1 MRELFAR
8 LLDWLRRDRL
18 DAELTDELRFHR
30 EHLTRDE
37 RAGGAQAEDAAH
49 AAHRRLG
56 NVTSVREVAR
66 ERWSIPWLDHLQQD
80 VRYALRGLRREPG
93 FTGAVVLTLGL
104 GIGANAAMFNVIDQL
119 MFRPVA
125 YLRDPAHVHR
135 VYLRLPGR
143 ERLLTTESFPYSR
156 YLDLERW
163 TTSFSQ
169 YAAFFPTVV
178 AVGSGTSSRER
189 PVAAVSASYFDF
201 FTARPIL
208 GRYFTSAEDTTPSGA
223 NVVVLSH
230 AFWTAEL
237 GARDVLGQTIQIGN
251 IVCTIIGVAPPGF
264 TGVAEGNPAV
274 AYLPIT
280 TFGAHQPGGSSVE
293 YWRRY
298 VWDWTEMMVRRKPGV
313 SIEQA
318 NADLTQAF
326 IRSRAA
332 ARAIHPFM
340 PRVETERPVAIAGAL
355 KTAAGPYPGLEAR
368 TLVWVTGVAALVL
381 LIACANV
388 ANLFLAR
395 ALRRRREV
403 ALRLALGV
411 THRRLAAQS
420 LTESLVLS
428 LAGCIAGLAI
438 AQWGGAALR
447 TLFLPSTDVAA
458 VAADWRTLGIALIAA
473 VLAGLLTGFSPL
485 LLSRDADIAGSLKA
499 GVREGTSPRS
509 RMRASL
515 LIVQVVLSVVLLVG
529 AGLFVRSL
537 ARLRDLRLGY
547 DVDPVLLV
555 RWDRRGETVTP
566 EQRAA
571 LRQRVLETVR
581 GIPDVTRG
589 AWASNIPLQGTSTMP
604 LYVPGIDSV
613 ARLGRF
619 TYQTAGVDYFAAIG
633 TRVIRGRGFTT
644 EDRPRS
650 PPVAVVSASMAR
662 ALWPGQDALGQCM
675 RVGADSMPCTR
686 VVGVAED
693 AVHDALRDQPF
704 RYYLPVDQ
712 SPNEGS
718 SLLVLRLR
726 GRPAEMAEDVRQ
738 ALQGVM
744 PGQQYVTTQPMSDLL
759 GAQRRSWRAGATM
772 FVAFG
777 VLALVVAAVGVYGVI
792 AYDVG
797 QRMHELGVRIALGAR
812 GMDVVRLV
820 VARGVRLAIGG
831 VALGSA
837 LAASAARWIEPLLF
851 HQSAT
856 DPAVFGFVGALLV
869 AVAVVACSAPA
880 ARAVRA
886 DPNTVLRAD

>member
-1 MRELFAR
+1 
-8 LLDWLRRDRL
+8 
-18 DAELTDELRFHR
+18 
-30 EHLTRDE
+30 
-37 RAGGAQAEDAAH
+37 
-49 AAHRRLG
+49 
-56 NVTSVREVAR
+56 
-66 ERWSIPWLDHLQQD
+66 
-80 VRYALRGLRREPG
+80 
-93 FTGAVVLTLGL
+93 
-104 GIGANAAMFNVIDQL
+104 
-119 MFRPVA
+119 
-125 YLRDPAHVHR
+125 
-135 VYLRLPGR
+135 
-143 ERLLTTESFPYSR
+143 
-156 YLDLERW
+156 
-163 TTSFSQ
+163 
-169 YAAFFPTVV
+169 
-178 AVGSGTSSRER
+178 
-189 PVAAVSASYFDF
+189 
-201 FTARPIL
+201 
-208 GRYFTSAEDTTPSGA
+208 
-223 NVVVLSH
+223 
-230 AFWTAEL
+230 
-237 GARDVLGQTIQIGN
+237 
-251 IVCTIIGVAPPGF
+251 
-264 TGVAEGNPAV
+264 
-274 AYLPIT
+274 
-280 TFGAHQPGGSSVE
+280 
-293 YWRRY
+293 
-298 VWDWTEMMVRRKPGV
+298 
-313 SIEQA
+313 
-318 NADLTQAF
+318 
-326 IRSRAA
+326 
-332 ARAIHPFM
+332 
-340 PRVETERPVAIAGAL
+340 
-355 KTAAGPYPGLEAR
+355 
-368 TLVWVTGVAALVL
+368 
-381 LIACANV
+381 
-388 ANLFLAR
+388 
-395 ALRRRREV
+395 
-403 ALRLALGV
+403 
-411 THRRLAAQS
+411 
-420 LTESLVLS
+420 
-428 LAGCIAGLAI
+428 
-438 AQWGGAALR
+438 
-447 TLFLPSTDVAA
+447 
-458 VAADWRTLGIALIAA
+458 LIAA

-499 GVREGTSPRS
+499 GGREGTSPRS

-619 TYQTAGVDYFAAIG
+619 TYQTAGVGYFAAIG

-738 ALQGVM
+738 ALQAVM

-837 LAASAARWIEPLLF
+837 LAASSARWIEPLLF
-851 HQSAT
+851 RQSAT